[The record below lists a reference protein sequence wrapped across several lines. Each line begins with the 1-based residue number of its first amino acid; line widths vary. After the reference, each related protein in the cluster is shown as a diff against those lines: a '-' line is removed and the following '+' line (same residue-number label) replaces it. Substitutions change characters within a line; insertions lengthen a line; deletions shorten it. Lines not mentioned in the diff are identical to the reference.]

1 MKRKTLLKI
10 ESFRLKVSKALLSE
24 TGFRIIDPLLRV
36 SSLLIMISF
45 IFEFLPYFLS
55 EVDKGFPRSL
65 SSESIRYSEIFQLF
79 LFLWVGVLVTYLFR
93 SLIEWLHRNFLKTF
107 ERKSSFEIWRQVTA
121 QSFLTIFVSG
131 IVLLLGLSFG
141 NFFKVY
147 SNDLSFLGEIFTTMN
162 KYETTLF
169 YASIFSLV
177 LYVSYSYLLKGIQTF
192 LNGIKEKIES

>member
-121 QSFLTIFVSG
+121 QSFLTIFLSG
-131 IVLLLGLSFG
+131 IVLL
-141 NFFKVY
+141 
-147 SNDLSFLGEIFTTMN
+147 
-162 KYETTLF
+162 
-169 YASIFSLV
+169 
-177 LYVSYSYLLKGIQTF
+177 
-192 LNGIKEKIES
+192 

>member
-1 MKRKTLLKI
+1 MRKRTLLKI
-10 ESFRLKVSKALLSE
+10 ESFGLKVSKAVLSA

-36 SSLLIMISF
+36 ISLLILISF
-45 IFEFLPYFLS
+45 IYKFLPYFLS
-55 EVDKGFPRSL
+55 GVEKGFPRSL
-65 SSESIRYSEIFQLF
+65 SSESIRSSEIFQLF
-79 LFLWVGVLVTYLFR
+79 IILWGGVLVTYLFR
-93 SLIEWLHRNFLKTF
+93 SFIEWLHRDLLKTF
-107 ERKSSFEIWRQVTA
+107 VQKSSFEIWRQVTA

-147 SNDLSFLGEIFTTMN
+147 SHDLGFLEEIFTTMN

-169 YASIFSLV
+169 YTSIFSLI
-177 LYVSYSYLLKGIQTF
+177 LYVSYSYLLNGIQTF

>member
-1 MKRKTLLKI
+1 MRRRTLLKI
-10 ESFRLKVSKALLSE
+10 ESFGLKVSKAILST
-24 TGFRIIDPLLRV
+24 TGYRIIDPLLRV
-36 SSLLIMISF
+36 ISLLILISF
-45 IFEFLPYFLS
+45 IYKFLPYFLS
-55 EVDKGFPRSL
+55 EVEKGFSRSL

-79 LFLWVGVLVTYLFR
+79 LFLWVGVLITYLFR
-93 SLIEWLHRNFLKTF
+93 SLIEWLHLNFLKTF

-147 SNDLSFLGEIFTTMN
+147 SHDLGFLEEIFTTMN

-169 YASIFSLV
+169 YTSIFSLI
-177 LYVSYSYLLKGIQTF
+177 LYVSYSHLLNGIQTF
-192 LNGIKEKIES
+192 LNGIKNKIES

>member
-10 ESFRLKVSKALLSE
+10 ESFRLKVSKVVLSA

-36 SSLLIMISF
+36 SSLFIMISF
-45 IFEFLPYFLS
+45 IFELLPYFLS
-55 EVDKGFPRSL
+55 GVEKGFPRSL
-65 SSESIRYSEIFQLF
+65 SSELIRYSEIFQLF
-79 LFLWVGVLVTYLFR
+79 LLLWIGVLVTYLFR

-131 IVLLLGLSFG
+131 IFLVIGLSFG
-141 NFFKVY
+141 NFFKFY
-147 SNDLSFLGEIFTTMN
+147 SHDTGFVEDFFRKMN

-169 YASIFSLV
+169 YTSIFSLI
-177 LYVSYSYLLKGIQTF
+177 LYVSYSYLLNGIQTF
-192 LNGIKEKIES
+192 LNEIKNKIES